1 MRRSKRMRRL
11 YRRAKRLKRRLRVPR
26 GGYA

>member
-1 MRRSKRMRRL
+1 MRRSKRMRRF
-11 YRRAKRLKRRLRVPR
+11 YRIAKRLRRRFRVPR